1 MKKNKFL
8 FLMLILFMACSE
20 TSSTVTSSEVIEED
34 KPQEWH
40 TGIGETPESFVSNW
54 NILVN
59 SISDDPQTIDF
70 FSIKPDDM
78 KWSSEA
84 KTKLYYQ
91 FGTKN
96 DNQNTFVLNLNVENE
111 KVNSTEIFPPTTSNE
126 TTTQQTKLFF
136 LIMIALSDDSLD
148 KDQREDILSNLGLYD
163 DISDPYQYGGSVN
176 QNNIEYIIEPLVDK
190 GLLVGINFYSSIR

>member
-20 TSSTVTSSEVIEED
+20 TSSTVTSSEVIEEEE
-34 KPQEWH
+34 PQEWQ
-40 TGIGETPESFVSNW
+40 TGIGETPELFVSNW

-59 SISDDPQTIDF
+59 SISDDPQTVDF
-70 FSIKPDDM
+70 FSIRPDDM

-91 FGTKN
+91 FETKS
-96 DNQNTFVLNLNVENE
+96 DNQNTFVLNLNVENG
-111 KVNSTEIFPPTTSNE
+111 KVNSTEFFAPTTSNE

-148 KDQREDILSNLGLYD
+148 KEKREGILSNLGLYD
-163 DISDPYQYGGSVN
+163 EISDPYQYGGSLN

>member
-1 MKKNKFL
+1 
-8 FLMLILFMACSE
+8 MACSE
-20 TSSTVTSSEVIEED
+20 TSSTVTSSEVIEEEE
-34 KPQEWH
+34 PQEWQ
-40 TGIGETPESFVSNW
+40 TGIGETPELFVSNW

-59 SISDDPQTIDF
+59 SISDDPQTVDF
-70 FSIKPDDM
+70 FSIRPDDM

-91 FGTKN
+91 FETKS
-96 DNQNTFVLNLNVENE
+96 DNQNTFVLNLNVENG
-111 KVNSTEIFPPTTSNE
+111 KVNSTEFFAPTTSNE

-148 KDQREDILSNLGLYD
+148 KEKREGILSNLGLYD
-163 DISDPYQYGGSVN
+163 EISDPYQYGGSLN

>member
-1 MKKNKFL
+1 M
-8 FLMLILFMACSE
+8 E
-20 TSSTVTSSEVIEED
+20 TSLWTWE
-34 KPQEWH
+34 
-40 TGIGETPESFVSNW
+40 
-54 NILVN
+54 
-59 SISDDPQTIDF
+59 
-70 FSIKPDDM
+70 
-78 KWSSEA
+78 
-84 KTKLYYQ
+84 LYYQ

-111 KVNSTEIFPPTTSNE
+111 KVNSTEFFAPTTSNE

>member
-20 TSSTVTSSEVIEED
+20 TSSTVPSSEVTEEQE
-34 KPQEWH
+34 PREWH

-78 KWSSEA
+78 
-84 KTKLYYQ
+84 
-91 FGTKN
+91 
-96 DNQNTFVLNLNVENE
+96 
-111 KVNSTEIFPPTTSNE
+111 
-126 TTTQQTKLFF
+126 
-136 LIMIALSDDSLD
+136 
-148 KDQREDILSNLGLYD
+148 
-163 DISDPYQYGGSVN
+163 
-176 QNNIEYIIEPLVDK
+176 
-190 GLLVGINFYSSIR
+190 